1 MTEIEPPS
9 ISGPGGSGD
18 DRSPRSAAPNDSPEE
33 RIGPPSDSLDAIE
46 QEYMRAINRA
56 RTSDEAFELSIGLR
70 QYREL
75 YKDTAN
81 G

>member
-1 MTEIEPPS
+1 VADEPQ
-9 ISGPGGSGD
+9 
-18 DRSPRSAAPNDSPEE
+18 
-33 RIGPPSDSLDAIE
+33 SDSLDIVE
-46 QEYMRAINRA
+46 QEYERAINRA
-56 RTSDEAFELSIGLR
+56 RTSDEAYELSVGLR